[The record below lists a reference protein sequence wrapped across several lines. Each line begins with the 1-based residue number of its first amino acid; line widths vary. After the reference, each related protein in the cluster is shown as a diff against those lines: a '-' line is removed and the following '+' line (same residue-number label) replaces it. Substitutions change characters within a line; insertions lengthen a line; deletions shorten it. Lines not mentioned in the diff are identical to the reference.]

1 MSQTE
6 KRNQPIGIFDS
17 GVGGLTV
24 AREIMRQMPDER
36 LIYFGDTARVPYGG
50 KSRETVLRYARQI
63 TRFLISRD
71 VKAVVVACNTATAFA
86 LEDLQKEFDL
96 PVIGVIHPGAEAAA
110 AATKNGRVGVIGTR
124 GTIGS
129 GIYEAVLGQL
139 DPAISVFGKAC
150 PLLCPLVEEG
160 WLDDP
165 ITIEVI
171 HRYLAELK
179 KQDVDTL
186 VLGCTHYP
194 LLRHQMEREM
204 GPEVALINPA
214 YETAVTCKR
223 VLMQHRL
230 LCDTPAV
237 TGEDADRYCFTVS
250 DDPQH
255 LQRFA
260 ESVLR
265 TEVGPAEKIDIEQY

>member
-110 AATKNGRVGVIGTR
+110 AATKNGRVGVIGTQ

-139 DPAISVFGKAC
+139 NPAISVFGKAC

-230 LCDTPAV
+230 LCDTPAI

>member
-110 AATKNGRVGVIGTR
+110 AATKNGRVGVIGTQ

-230 LCDTPAV
+230 LCDTPAI

>member
-110 AATKNGRVGVIGTR
+110 AATKNGRVGVIGTQ

>member
-1 MSQTE
+1 MNSQE
-6 KRNQPIGIFDS
+6 RRNRPIGVFDS

-24 AREIMRQMPDER
+24 AREIMRQMPDEK

-63 TRFLISRD
+63 MRFLISRE

-86 LEDLQKEFDL
+86 LGDLQKEFDL
-96 PVIGVIHPGAEAAA
+96 PVIGVIHPGAEVAAS
-110 AATKNGRVGVIGTR
+110 ATRNKRVGVIGTQ

-129 GIYEAVLGQL
+129 GIYETVIGSI
-139 DPAISVFGKAC
+139 DPQITVFGKAC

-160 WLDDP
+160 WLTDP
-165 ITIEVI
+165 ITVEVI
-171 HRYLAELK
+171 HRYLADLK
-179 KQDVDTL
+179 QDDVDTL

-194 LLRHQMEREM
+194 LLRHLVQREM

-223 VLMQHRL
+223 VLMQERL
-230 LCDTPAV
+230 LCDTPV
-237 TGEDADRYCFTVS
+237 PGSDDADKYCFAVS

-255 LQRFA
+255 LRVFA
-260 ESVLR
+260 ESVLGCEVRR
-265 TEVGPAEKIDIEQY
+265 TEKIAIEEY